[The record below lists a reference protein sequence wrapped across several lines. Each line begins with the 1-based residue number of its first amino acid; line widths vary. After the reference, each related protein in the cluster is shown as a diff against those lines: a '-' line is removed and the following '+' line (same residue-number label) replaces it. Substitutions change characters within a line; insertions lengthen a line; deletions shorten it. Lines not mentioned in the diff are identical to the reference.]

1 MSAACCEVEQRALK
15 MKGPGAGGRADLT
28 PYPIQAAARTVLYV
42 PKKEPKGKKDIK
54 AGGNV
59 GQVQASACAGCTGAA
74 CL

>member
-1 MSAACCEVEQRALK
+1 MTKPKGTGRIKKLK
-15 MKGPGAGGRADLT
+15 LRKETLTDL
-28 PYPIQAAARTVLYV
+28 
-42 PKKEPKGKKDIK
+42 EPKGKKDIK

>member
-1 MSAACCEVEQRALK
+1 MDVTK
-15 MKGPGAGGRADLT
+15 PKGKERVRKLTLRKETIKDL
-28 PYPIQAAARTVLYV
+28 
-42 PKKEPKGKKDIK
+42 EPKGKKDIK